1 MKGMQKI
8 KRGSG
13 FRGVVSYAL
22 DNGNGDLPG
31 QMIGGNMS
39 GASLKDLS
47 KEFGAIRKVRPDVKK
62 PVWHNSLR
70 LPEGEKLT
78 EEKWVEIADD
88 YMKRMGFGDTHP
100 RVYVLHDD
108 AKGQHVHIVASRISL
123 DGRLYLGKNEN
134 LISTQHIQALER
146 DYKLTLTKGP
156 SIVDGHIVMPDQ
168 SRPKAGEVGQFER
181 TGEASVRFSLIALVD
196 AAMVDQPT
204 ATVFVER
211 LKGGGVEVRANF
223 SKNTLNGFSFSFQ
236 GVPFKGS
243 QLGKQYTGKALFQ
256 RGLSYE
262 QDRDHAA
269 LRQLGAAAGSIT
281 EHLGSAE
288 VAWQSEPDRDRKNGE
303 NRSRIG
309 GELRRAHGPRA
320 GDRERSADA
329 SDSAGQGHLVRAG
342 RMGYGGRSATA
353 TVGQGVGQSH
363 RGIGIDPERLDRAKA
378 KESKI
383 MAAPDNR
390 DARLDHSSAQHD
402 AGDGIATGVEFSA
415 VGPIETGDKVS
426 DDLVRALHQGR
437 VKSERDA
444 LARQKKRHAED
455 MANAKKRE
463 AELRKPFSLKLSK
476 FADLGTDWSWRA
488 DAVRS
493 HIKAVRALKF
503 EVICVTSRSGDKPL
517 KKTFAAADFQAPA
530 PLESLTQR
538 SATGYEIKIRPDPSI
553 GAVFVKNLTVDDVA
567 KLNLAG
573 LAPAAVIRTGTFF
586 EACVVTGIELTGLER
601 RMLMRRIEELTGVEQ
616 GGPGEAGYL
625 AGFFKTGTLLEL
637 SSSPGQIAPSAHE
650 LVVEVRSEIA
660 EAQSA
665 KRLRLAIEKV
675 LKAAPV
681 QYEELGG
688 IERLP
693 RKWFRSVCHEAR
705 AEATF
710 FGGAYSDEQ
719 VRLGVLEAMAR
730 SGVQPSTAMEAA
742 CAESDGVERSWYRA
756 AEETALAFT
765 RVDQGTSGAGYQNLD
780 LVAEAGQRYPQ
791 LIELAKRR
799 AKAEQ
804 EKLVVEI
811 SHGTSERNDSRED
824 LMDRL
829 RERALAPY
837 FKGGVPIPR
846 AERSGPSYGD

>member
-31 QMIGGNMS
+31 QIIGGNMS
-39 GASLKDLS
+39 GTSVKALS

-70 LPEGEKLT
+70 LPEGEKLS

-108 AKGQHVHIVASRISL
+108 AKGQHVHVIASRISL

-134 LISTQHIQALER
+134 LTSTQHIQALER

-156 SIVDGHIVMPDQ
+156 SIVDGRIVMPDQ
-168 SRPKAGEVGQFER
+168 TRPKAGEVGQFER
-181 TGEASVRFSLIALVD
+181 TGEASVRFSLIALID
-196 AAMVDQPT
+196 AAMADQPT
-204 ATVFVER
+204 ATAFVER
-211 LKGGGVEVRANF
+211 LTGAGVEVRANF

-236 GVPFKGS
+236 EVPFKGS

-269 LRQLGAAAGSIT
+269 LRQLGAAAGST
-281 EHLGSAE
+281 AEHLGSAE

-303 NRSRIG
+303 NSSRVG
-309 GELRRAHGPRA
+309 RELRGAHGPRA

-329 SDSAGQGHLVRAG
+329 SDAAGAGRLIRAG
-342 RMGYGGRSATA
+342 EVGYEGRSATA
-353 TVGQGVGQSH
+353 EVSHGVGQSH
-363 RGIGIDPERLDRAKA
+363 RGIGIDPESLDRAKA
-378 KESKI
+378 KESQI

-390 DARLDHSSAQHD
+390 DARHDHSSAQHD

-415 VGPIETGDKVS
+415 VGPIETGDRVT
-426 DDLVRALHQGR
+426 DELVRALHQGR

-444 LARQKKRHAED
+444 LARQKKRHTED

-530 PLESLTQR
+530 LLESLTQR

-553 GAVFVKNLTVDDVA
+553 GAIFVKNLTVDDVA
-567 KLNLAG
+567 KLNVAG

-601 RMLMRRIEELTGVEQ
+601 RMLMRRIYELTGVKQ
-616 GGPGEAGYL
+616 GLGEAGYL

-637 SSSPGQIAPSAHE
+637 STSSGQIAPSARE

-681 QYEELGG
+681 QYEEMGG

-710 FGGAYSDEQ
+710 FGGTYSDEQ

-756 AEETALAFT
+756 AEETALAFA
-765 RVDQGTSGAGYQNLD
+765 RVDLETGGTGFQNTD
-780 LVAEAGQRYPQ
+780 LVADPGQRYPQ
-791 LIELAKRR
+791 LMEHAKRR
-799 AKAEQ
+799 AKAER
-804 EKLVVEI
+804 EKLIVEI
-811 SHGTSERNDSRED
+811 SHETSERNDSRD
-824 LMDRL
+824 DAMDRL

-846 AERSGPSYGD
+846 AERYGPSYGD